1 MLYQKEIHESKAPSD
16 YTEFIC
22 YSVYRLWHHKPSQ
35 GSQFIPPKELNTD
48 FINRTQQLLY
58 QVSCWPLLHLAL
70 LYIAKLRVALPK
82 TLTSSGSEFKILV
95 AALMLSF
102 KFNSDKNIPNKY
114 WAMWSGLQVQD
125 TSLME
130 IEFLSSLDCKLF
142 VKSSEYEIWKNSV
155 SVLYQEYLVYKRVQD
170 LQESIG
176 SEETIK
182 SLPRLARP
190 RTWK

>member
-1 MLYQKEIHESKAPSD
+1 MYEKEINFSKTPSD
-16 YTEFIC
+16 YSEFIC
-22 YSVYRLWHHKPSQ
+22 YSVYRLWHHKPCQ
-35 GSQFIPPKELNTD
+35 GSQFIPAKELFPD
-48 FINRTQQLLY
+48 FIKKTQRLLY
-58 QVSCWPLLHLAL
+58 QVSHWPLLHLAL

-82 TLTSSGSEFKILV
+82 NTTSEGSEYKILV

-114 WAMWSGLQVQD
+114 WALWSGLQVQD

-130 IEFLSSLDCKLF
+130 IEFFSCLDCKLF
-142 VKSSEYEIWKNSV
+142 VKSSEYSIWKNSV
-155 SVLYQEYLVYKRVQD
+155 SVLYQEYLVYKKVLD
-170 LQESIG
+170 LQSNKENDA
-176 SEETIK
+176 T